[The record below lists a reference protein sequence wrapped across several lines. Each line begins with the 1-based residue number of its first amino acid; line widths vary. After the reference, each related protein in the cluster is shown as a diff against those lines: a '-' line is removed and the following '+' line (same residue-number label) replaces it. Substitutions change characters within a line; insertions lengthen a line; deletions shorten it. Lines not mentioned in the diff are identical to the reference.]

1 MAQLT
6 VNGIK
11 LAYEIHGDGPPLL
24 FIHGLGS
31 CREDWEYQAA
41 EFARAYRVI
50 CFDLRGHGASDK
62 PAGPYSIQ
70 MFADDAAALLR
81 ELGIGHAHVVG
92 ISMGGAVAFQLTL
105 DHPQLVQTLTVVNSG
120 PEAVVRHWKEKLGVW
135 LRGVIV
141 RKKGVARLAKAIGP
155 RLFPQPENQSV
166 RAAFEERL
174 ARNEKEPYL
183 HAFYALIGWSVMDRI
198 GDIQCPVYVITADCD
213 YTPLSFKKAY
223 VAKLR
228 NAKLEVIRDSRHAL
242 PMEKPAAFN
251 AALGRFLGA
260 HAAAG

>member
-11 LAYEIHGDGPPLL
+11 LAYDIHGDGPPLL

-31 CREDWEYQAA
+31 CLEDWEYQVAD
-41 EFARAYRVI
+41 FARAYRVI
-50 CFDLRGHGASDK
+50 RFDLRGHGASDK
-62 PAGPYSIQ
+62 PAGPYSIA

-81 ELGIGHAHVVG
+81 ALEIADAHVVG

-105 DHPQLVQTLTVVNSG
+105 DHPQLVKTLTVVNSG
-120 PEAVVRHWKEKLGVW
+120 PEAVVRNWREKLGVW

-141 RKKGVARLAKAIGP
+141 RKKGVAKLARAIGP

-174 ARNEKEPYL
+174 ARNGKEPYL
-183 HAFYALIGWSVMDRI
+183 HAFHALIGWSVMERL
-198 GDIQCPVYVITADCD
+198 GDIRCPVYVISADQD
-213 YTPLSFKKAY
+213 YTPLSFKQAY
-223 VAKLR
+223 VAKLP
-228 NAKLEVIRDSRHAL
+228 NARLEVIEDSRHAL

-251 AALGRFLGA
+251 AVLARLLGSA
-260 HAAAG
+260 PAAG